1 MTGRVQKSIAS
12 ALLAVT
18 VVGAKVALRMNA
30 RAEREAAAQVAEGAT
45 PAPARTFDAEQAPAG
60 DAPAGD
66 APARTVAQGASL
78 TPPAAGDSSAAAP
91 ALAAGTPAA
100 TTGST
105 TTGSA
110 AIPQTAGRSVAVA
123 VGPNGVE
130 NDAAE
135 LTFVR
140 ETFSYAGQGRRDP
153 FVSLLA
159 NGELKPMI
167 TDLRLVAV
175 AYDASGRNSV
185 AIMRDVNTKQQ
196 YRVRPGQTLGR
207 MRVASIR
214 QKQVLFTI
222 EEFGYSRQEVLALG
236 DSTTARTK

>member
-1 MTGRVQKSIAS
+1 MTGRVQKTIAS

-91 ALAAGTPAA
+91 VLAPGGPAA

>member
-1 MTGRVQKSIAS
+1 MTGRVQKTIAS

-91 ALAAGTPAA
+91 ALAAGSPAA

>member
-91 ALAAGTPAA
+91 ALAAGSPAA

>member
-1 MTGRVQKSIAS
+1 MTGRVQKTIAS

-30 RAEREAAAQVAEGAT
+30 RAEREAAAQVAEGAM

-91 ALAAGTPAA
+91 ALAAGSPAA

>member
-1 MTGRVQKSIAS
+1 
-12 ALLAVT
+12 
-18 VVGAKVALRMNA
+18 
-30 RAEREAAAQVAEGAT
+30 
-45 PAPARTFDAEQAPAG
+45 
-60 DAPAGD
+60 
-66 APARTVAQGASL
+66 VAQGSSL
-78 TPPAAGDSSAAAP
+78 TPPAAGDTSAAAA
-91 ALAAGTPAA
+91 ALAAGSPAA

>member
-1 MTGRVQKSIAS
+1 MTGRVQKTIAS